1 MHILRRPLAPGE
13 TNHELL
19 WLGVSSAGLA
29 FAASW
34 FALGLPWPLCLFH
47 ALTGQPC
54 PTCGAT
60 RSAVAF
66 FHGQFLTALQWNPLA
81 FLFYCGLFLFNA
93 YALAVCLV
101 RAPRIRVAQ
110 LSVAEK
116 KIIRSS
122 TVVVFALNW
131 VYLVIANRSL

>member
-1 MHILRRPLAPGE
+1 MQILRRPLAPGK

-19 WLGVSSAGLA
+19 WLTISSGGLA

-34 FALGLPWPLCLFH
+34 FALGLPWPRCLFI
-47 ALTGQPC
+47 ALTGHPC

-60 RSAVAF
+60 RSAIAF

-93 YALAVCLV
+93 YALAVCLL
-101 RAPRIRVAQ
+101 RAPRIRVAH
-110 LSVAEK
+110 LTLPEK
-116 KIIRSS
+116 KIIRGS
-122 TVVVFALNW
+122 TVAIFALNW
-131 VYLVIANRSL
+131 VYLLIANRSL